1 MSKEISK
8 TKKVELAPIQDGVAK
23 FGGMVNAEQEDFSLD
38 RLALIQGT
46 SMETE
51 MYGDHKRGTW
61 VFSST
66 GEEIDVAT
74 SKFIP
79 IMGYNEWIK
88 YSEGGAGS
96 GIEYRTMN
104 KDDVP
109 AEDLVWGS
117 GKKGVGYAA
126 IKHINW
132 VVLFEGYEVPVIL
145 SFKRTSLKSGQAI
158 MRLETSRQASA
169 MRNGVEATP
178 GSYMLE
184 SRDKKFSEGSALI
197 PVPRPAGDPDQELL
211 ESAIAW
217 FNRLGDP
224 SAVAN
229 KVSHDGGED
238 LPF

>member
-1 MSKEISK
+1 
-8 TKKVELAPIQDGVAK
+8 
-23 FGGMVNAEQEDFSLD
+23 
-38 RLALIQGT
+38 
-46 SMETE
+46 
-51 MYGDHKRGTW
+51 
-61 VFSST
+61 
-66 GEEIDVAT
+66 
-74 SKFIP
+74 
-79 IMGYNEWIK
+79 
-88 YSEGGAGS
+88 
-96 GIEYRTMN
+96 
-104 KDDVP
+104 
-109 AEDLVWGS
+109 
-117 GKKGVGYAA
+117 
-126 IKHINW
+126 
-132 VVLFEGYEVPVIL
+132 
-145 SFKRTSLKSGQAI
+145 

-197 PVPRPAGDPDQELL
+197 PVPRPAGDPDPELL

>member
-8 TKKVELAPIQDGVAK
+8 AKKVELAPIEDGVAK
-23 FGGMVNAEQEDFSLD
+23 FGGMMNAEQEDFSLD

-61 VFSST
+61 VFTST
-66 GEEIDVAT
+66 GEPIDVAT
-74 SKFIP
+74 AKFIP

-96 GIEYRTMN
+96 GIEYRTMD
-104 KDDVP
+104 KSDVP
-109 AEDLVWGS
+109 AEDLQWGT

-169 MRNGVEATP
+169 IRNGVEATP
-178 GSYMLE
+178 GSYFLE
-184 SRDKKFSEGSALI
+184 ARDKKFSEGSALI
-197 PVPRPAGDPDQELL
+197 PMPRPAGDPDPDLL
-211 ESAIAW
+211 DSAIAW

-224 SAVAN
+224 SAVAS
-229 KVSHDGGED
+229 KVATQDDEVA
-238 LPF
+238 PF